1 MRDEWWSCKA
11 HPKTAWIILCPN
23 DHRID
28 SAKLPGTCL
37 HNYLRD
43 TRIRIGGAEC
53 LQKKI
58 LLLVPDLLVAGR
70 RYWLGSGRFS
80 VLLAE
85 QGCHFGVGL
94 QKKVK
99 HLKVVVIGFS
109 PYVEILLLLLSHQ
122 KVNF

>member
-1 MRDEWWSCKA
+1 MRDERWSCKA

-43 TRIRIGGAEC
+43 VILHVVVAEC

-99 HLKVVVIGFS
+99 HLQVTE
-109 PYVEILLLLLSHQ
+109 YVLQ
-122 KVNF
+122 DMK